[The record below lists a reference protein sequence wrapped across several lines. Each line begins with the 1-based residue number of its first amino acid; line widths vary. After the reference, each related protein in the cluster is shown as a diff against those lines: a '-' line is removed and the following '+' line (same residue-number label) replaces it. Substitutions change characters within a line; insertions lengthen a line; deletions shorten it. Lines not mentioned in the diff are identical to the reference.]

1 MKDYHGLI
9 FAYYTDPKLRELVS
23 MRTAASLPFCGRYRL
38 IDFSLS
44 AMRNAGIVDVGVIMQ
59 RDYQSLLD
67 HLGGGKAWD
76 MARRSGGLRM
86 LPPFGLPEY
95 HRGNY
100 AGTMEALIAVSS
112 YIRDVNAKYFVLM
125 LGDMCA
131 NIDLTLPMKQHR
143 RSGAAIT
150 AICTD
155 RADAD
160 GFRMTYIPG
169 EDGYAKKLLVDTVNE
184 SDGVLSLEA
193 YIINKDTLLDLME
206 TSRKEGLYR
215 FHKDC
220 LTAWLNRGG
229 RMDLYIHHGYTALIR
244 TADSYY
250 KSNMDMLNSDIRHE
264 LFPSERPV
272 FTKIREEVSTYY
284 GVGSYSRNS
293 LVADN
298 CIIEGSIEN
307 CIIFSGA
314 RIAQGAKLKN
324 CIVMSDCVVEPGC
337 NLDHCIVDKDVSFS
351 SGTVLNGNEKLPLI
365 VPKGS
370 HI

>member
-1 MKDYHGLI
+1 MKDFHGII
-9 FAYYTDPKLRELVS
+9 FAYYTNPNLRELVS

-44 AMRNAGIVDVGVIMQ
+44 SLRNAGIVDVGVIMQ

-76 MARRSGGLRM
+76 MARRIGGLRM

-100 AGTMEALIAVSS
+100 AGTMEALIAVAS
-112 YIRDVNAKYFVLM
+112 YIKDVNAKYFVLM

-131 NIDLTLPMKQHR
+131 NIDLRLAMEQHR
-143 RSGAAIT
+143 KSGAAIT
-150 AICTD
+150 ALCTD
-155 RADAD
+155 RANAD

-169 EDGYAKKLLVDTVNE
+169 EDGYVKSMLVDTVN
-184 SDGVLSLEA
+184 DKVGVASLES
-193 YIINKDTLLDLME
+193 YIINKDTLLELIE
-206 TSRKEGLYR
+206 TSRAQSLYR
-215 FHKDC
+215 FHKDA
-220 LTAWLNRGG
+220 LSEWLKAGG
-229 RMDLYIHHGYTALIR
+229 RMDTYVHHGYTALIR
-244 TADSYY
+244 TVDSYY
-250 KSNMDMLNSDIRHE
+250 KANMDMLDNDIRHE
-264 LFPSERPV
+264 LFPSSRPV

-284 GVGSYSRNS
+284 GPGSYSRNS

-298 CIIEGSIEN
+298 CIIEGAVEN
-307 CIIFSGA
+307 CIVFSGA
-314 RIAQGAKLKN
+314 RIRPGAKLKN

-337 NLDHCIVDKDVSFS
+337 RLDHCIIDKDVSFS
-351 SGTVLNGNEKLPLI
+351 SGTVLTGNERLPLI

>member
-1 MKDYHGLI
+1 MNDFHGLI
-9 FAYYTDPKLRELVS
+9 FAYYTDPNLRSLVS

-76 MARRSGGLRM
+76 MARRTGGMRM

-100 AGTMEALIAVSS
+100 SGTMEALISVRS
-112 YIRDVNAKYFVLM
+112 YIQDVPSKYFVLM

-131 NIDLTLPMKQHR
+131 NIDLTIPMEQHR
-143 RSGAAIT
+143 RSGAEIT

-155 RADAD
+155 KAAD
-160 GFRMTYIPG
+160 GFRMTYRRG
-169 EDGYAKKLLVDTVNE
+169 EDGYVTEMLIDTVDPKE
-184 SDGVLSLEA
+184 GLVSMEA
-193 YIINKDTLLDLME
+193 YIINKDVLLKMIEDC
-206 TSRKEGLYR
+206 RKRNIFRWHREAIPYFL
-215 FHKDC
+215 K
-220 LTAWLNRGG
+220 NGG
-229 RMDLYIHHGYTALIR
+229 RMDVYVHDGYAALLR
-244 TADSYY
+244 SVNSYF
-250 KSNMDMLNSDIRHE
+250 KANMDMLDSGIRHE
-264 LFPSERPV
+264 LFPADRPV
-272 FTKIREEVSTYY
+272 FTKVREEVSTYY
-284 GVGSYSRNS
+284 SAGSSSRNC

-314 RIAQGAKLKN
+314 RIAKGASLKN
-324 CIVMSDCVVEPGC
+324 CIVMRGCTVGEDSRLEYVV
-337 NLDHCIVDKDVSFS
+337 VDKVVTFS
-351 SGTVLNGNEKLPLI
+351 PNTTLIGNEMLPI
-365 VPKGS
+365 VVPKGS
-370 HI
+370 KL